1 MFYGLFSQVE
11 YVEREITFAVDSD
24 NGELPQKESDDVAS
38 TTAISEKP
46 IAEQS
51 AKELRVS
58 LGVFESMLGHVGNS
72 GTDATF
78 EKKMDEI
85 KAELAKMN
93 DASQKKYTCRLF
105 ISKSATGFKFAKQ

>member
-46 IAEQS
+46 IA
-51 AKELRVS
+51 
-58 LGVFESMLGHVGNS
+58 
-72 GTDATF
+72 
-78 EKKMDEI
+78 
-85 KAELAKMN
+85 
-93 DASQKKYTCRLF
+93 
-105 ISKSATGFKFAKQ
+105 SKVPRNFA